1 VLSGQ
6 PAERHLNLA
15 LELAIRLPG
24 TNQALHA
31 GEIDVLRARI
41 IADATEALDADA
53 AARAEAL
60 ILPKAGNMTAG
71 QIRAAIARAV
81 LKVDPEAGRRRRE
94 EAAKDARVTRW
105 REDAGTAALS
115 GRDLPP
121 ADVLAADQRITD
133 RAHELRAVGLTGTM
147 DELRAR
153 AYLDFLLDRPLPAL
167 EPESGEG
174 SAGAPSG
181 AVDGPSPAVPDGL
194 AARINLTVPL
204 TALLHLT
211 DHAGEAAGFGPL
223 DADLVRAIV
232 ASASGNPFTSWCL
245 TITDPDGRAL
255 GHGCGQRRRKSSGG
269 SGGRS
274 SGGSG
279 GRRSGTPRPRDG
291 TGPPGAVLLSAPSV
305 IRDSLS
311 FAIAPIAVGD
321 CSHRHESSGYELSPR
336 LRHLIETRSTRCIF
350 PGCRRPARRCD
361 QDHTLPYDQGGRTC
375 ECNVGPPRLR

>member
-1 VLSGQ
+1 VAAALVLSGQ
-6 PAERHLNLA
+6 SAERHLNLA

-24 TNQALHA
+24 TNQALHS

-53 AARAEAL
+53 AALAEAMV
-60 ILPKAGNMTAG
+60 LPKAGNMTPG
-71 QIRAAIARAV
+71 QLRAAIARAV

-133 RAHELRAVGLTGTM
+133 RAHELRAAGLTGTM

-167 EPESGEG
+167 EPESGED

-181 AVDGPSPAVPDGL
+181 APSGAAGGPAAAVPDGL

-204 TALLHLT
+204 TTLLHLAT
-211 DHAGEAAGFGPL
+211 MR
-223 DADLVRAIV
+223 V
-232 ASASGNPFTSWCL
+232 
-245 TITDPDGRAL
+245 
-255 GHGCGQRRRKSSGG
+255 RRRG
-269 SGGRS
+269 SGRWT
-274 SGGSG
+274 
-279 GRRSGTPRPRDG
+279 RT
-291 TGPPGAVLLSAPSV
+291 LSAPS
-305 IRDSLS
+305 LPPPP
-311 FAIAPIAVGD
+311 AIH
-321 CSHRHESSGYELSPR
+321 SH
-336 LRHLIETRSTRCIF
+336 
-350 PGCRRPARRCD
+350 PGA
-361 QDHTLPYDQGGRTC
+361 
-375 ECNVGPPRLR
+375 